1 MRGLQ
6 KISQRTT
13 LHMIQSSSLSRQ
25 WPSAAWLCLAI
36 FAVILWLYS
45 PALNG
50 HFIFDDLA
58 LPFCKPIRH
67 AALSAWISNSGV
79 RPVLMMSYW
88 LNYKI
93 SADRPFSYHFVN
105 LVIHFVNTALV
116 FLVLLRILQKTGWI
130 GRKARLASAL
140 GAVVFAIHPL
150 QTESVSYV
158 AGRSESLAA
167 LFLLLAYVVF
177 LYRRK
182 EAISW
187 WEAVLV
193 LVLFAAAVKTKEN
206 AVALAPILI
215 LTDVF
220 WPEAFSLRGLRRN
233 WRLYGLM
240 IPGAIFAA
248 FAVFRMLASAGTA
261 GFSVATFKWYQYA
274 FTEARAIF
282 TYIRMT
288 ICPSGLS
295 LDHDFA
301 TSHTILEHGAIFWMI
316 LLAALVAIS
325 IVFRRRY
332 PLFCFGFLMF
342 LIWLA
347 PTSSIVPLDDALV
360 ERRMYLPLIGLIL
373 IGCEFGMRV
382 RLPTI
387 ACVASLCIAGIILG
401 ALCYDRNRLWGD
413 PDKLIEMAADNAVH
427 NPRPLLN
434 FAEILIEK
442 NECAATRPYLVRAE
456 SRLPNNYYVN
466 VTWGR
471 TLACLGYFDRAVNRF
486 ETAAKLKPTSQVY
499 QWLGLAYA
507 EIGRSEA
514 AGGAL
519 KTAVGLDPQ
528 SAPAHGSLALW
539 FEKNHDLADAKKEY
553 QTAASL
559 DRDDSWAKQ
568 GWMRIRQQERSPSAN
583 F

>member
-1 MRGLQ
+1 
-6 KISQRTT
+6 
-13 LHMIQSSSLSRQ
+13 MI
-25 WPSAAWLCLAI
+25 
-36 FAVILWLYS
+36 
-45 PALNG
+45 
-50 HFIFDDLA
+50 
-58 LPFCKPIRH
+58 
-67 AALSAWISNSGV
+67 
-79 RPVLMMSYW
+79 SYW

-93 SADRPFSYHFVN
+93 SGDSPFSYHFVN
-105 LVIHFVNTALV
+105 LAIHFVNTALV
-116 FLVLLRILQKTGWI
+116 FLVLLRILRGSGWI
-130 GRKARLASAL
+130 GRKSRVASAI
-140 GAVVFAIHPL
+140 GALVFAIHPL

-187 WEAVLV
+187 WEAALV
-193 LVLFAAAVKTKEN
+193 LVLFGAAVKTKEN

-215 LTDVF
+215 LTDLF
-220 WPEAFSLRGLRRN
+220 WPQAFSLRGLRRN

-248 FAVFRMLASAGTA
+248 VAVFRMLASAETA

-282 TYIRMT
+282 TYIRLA
-288 ICPSGLS
+288 IWPSGLS

-301 TSHTILEHGAIFWMI
+301 ASYTILEHGAIFWMI
-316 LLAALVAIS
+316 LLAALVVLS
-325 IVFRRRY
+325 ILLRRRY
-332 PLFCFGFLMF
+332 PLFCFGLLMF

-347 PTSSIVPLDDALV
+347 PTSSVVPLDDALV

-373 IGCEFGMRV
+373 IGCELGMGMK
-382 RLPTI
+382 LPAA
-387 ACVASLCIAGIILG
+387 ACLAALCIAGMIFG
-401 ALCYDRNRLWGD
+401 TLCYNRNRLWGD
-413 PDKLIEMAADNAVH
+413 PETLMEMAADNAVH

-442 NECAATRPYLVRAE
+442 NQCAATRPYLLRAE
-456 SRLPNNYYVN
+456 RGLPNNYYVN

-471 TLACLGYFDRAVNRF
+471 ALACLGYFDEAVERF
-486 ETAAKLKPTSQVY
+486 ETAARLKPTSQVY

-507 EIGRSEA
+507 EIGRPVA

-519 KTAVGLDPQ
+519 KLAVELDPQ
-528 SAPAHGSLALW
+528 SGPAHGSLALW
-539 FEKNHDLADAKKEY
+539 FEKNRDLPDAEKEY
-553 QTAASL
+553 RTAANI
-559 DRDDSWAKQ
+559 DRDDSWARQ
-568 GWMRIRQQERSPSAN
+568 GWMRTRRQKPAASAN

>member
-1 MRGLQ
+1 M
-6 KISQRTT
+6 
-13 LHMIQSSSLSRQ
+13 
-25 WPSAAWLCLAI
+25 
-36 FAVILWLYS
+36 FVVILWLYS

-50 HFIFDDLA
+50 HFIFDDLS

-67 AALSAWISNSGV
+67 ASLSAWISNYGV
-79 RPVLMMSYW
+79 RPILIISYW
-88 LNYKI
+88 LNYRV
-93 SADRPFSYHFVN
+93 SGDNPFSYHFVN
-105 LVIHFVNTALV
+105 LLIHFVNSALV
-116 FLVLLRILQKTGWI
+116 FLVLLRILQKAGWI
-130 GRKARLASAL
+130 GHKASVASAI
-140 GAVVFAIHPL
+140 GSVVFAIHPL

-177 LYRRK
+177 LYRRE

-187 WEAVLV
+187 WEASLV
-193 LVLFAAAVKTKEN
+193 LVLFGTAVKTKEN
-206 AVALAPILI
+206 AVALAPILL
-215 LTDVF
+215 LTDLF

-248 FAVFRMLASAGTA
+248 IAVFRLLASAGTA

-282 TYIRMT
+282 IYMRMA
-288 ICPSGLS
+288 IWPSALS
-295 LDHDFA
+295 VDHDFA
-301 TSHTILEHGAIFWMI
+301 TSYTILGHGAIFWMI
-316 LLAALVAIS
+316 LLAALVAMS
-325 IVFRRRY
+325 IVLRRRY
-332 PLFCFGFLMF
+332 PLFCFGLLMF

-347 PTSSIVPLDDALV
+347 PTSSVVPLDDALV

-373 IGCEFGMRV
+373 IGCELGT
-382 RLPTI
+382 RLKISAP
-387 ACVASLCIAGIILG
+387 ACVASLCIVGITFG

-413 PDKLIEMAADNAVH
+413 PDTLMEMAADNAVH

-456 SRLPNNYYVN
+456 RRLPNSYYVN
-466 VTWGR
+466 VAWGR
-471 TLACLGYFDRAVNRF
+471 TLACLGNFAQAVNRF
-486 ETAAKLKPTSQVY
+486 ETASKLKPTSQVY

-507 EIGRSEA
+507 EIGRPEA

-519 KTAVGLDPQ
+519 KKAVELDPK
-528 SAPAHGSLALW
+528 SGTAHGSLALW
-539 FEKNHDLADAKKEY
+539 FEKNHDLTNAEREY

-559 DRDDSWAKQ
+559 DRDDSWARQ
-568 GWMRIRQQERSPSAN
+568 GLMRTRQQKLPASAN

>member
-1 MRGLQ
+1 M
-6 KISQRTT
+6 
-13 LHMIQSSSLSRQ
+13 
-25 WPSAAWLCLAI
+25 

-50 HFIFDDLA
+50 HFIFDDLS

-67 AALSAWISNSGV
+67 APLSTWISSAGV
-79 RPVLMMSYW
+79 RPVLITSYW
-88 LNYKI
+88 LNYRI
-93 SADRPFSYHFVN
+93 SGNEPFSYHFVN

-116 FLVLLRILQKTGWI
+116 FLVLLRILQRAGWM
-130 GRKARLASAL
+130 GRNAQVASAI
-140 GAVVFAIHPL
+140 GAFFFAIHPL

-182 EAISW
+182 DAISW
-187 WEAVLV
+187 WEAFLV
-193 LVLFAAAVKTKEN
+193 LIFFAAAVKTKEN
-206 AVALAPILI
+206 AVALAPILV
-215 LTDVF
+215 LTDLF

-248 FAVFRMLASAGTA
+248 IAVFRMLASAGTA

-282 TYIRMT
+282 TYIRMA
-288 ICPSGLS
+288 IWPSDLS
-295 LDHDFA
+295 LDHDFD
-301 TSHTILEHGAIFWMI
+301 SSYTILGHGAIFWII

-325 IVFRRRY
+325 IVLRRRF
-332 PLFCFGFLMF
+332 PLGCFGLLMF

-347 PTSSIVPLDDALV
+347 PTSSVVPLDDALV
-360 ERRMYLPLIGLIL
+360 ERRMYLPLMGLIL
-373 IGCEFGMRV
+373 IGCELGLRIK
-382 RLPTI
+382 LPT
-387 ACVASLCIAGIILG
+387 AAWVASFCIAAIMLG
-401 ALCYDRNRLWGD
+401 VLCYNRNRLWGD
-413 PDKLIEMAADNAVH
+413 PEKLIEIAADNAVH

-442 NECAATRPYLVRAE
+442 NECAATQPYLVRAE
-456 SRLPNNYYVN
+456 RRLPNSYYVN
-466 VTWGR
+466 VAWGR
-471 TLACLGYFDRAVNRF
+471 TLACLGNLPQAVTRF

-507 EIGRSEA
+507 EIGQTEA

-519 KTAVGLDPQ
+519 RRAVDLDPQ
-528 SAPAHGSLALW
+528 SGTAHGSLALW
-539 FEKNHDLADAKKEY
+539 FEKNHDLVDAEKEY
-553 QTAASL
+553 RTAASL
-559 DRDDSWAKQ
+559 DRDDAWAQK
-568 GWMRIRQQERSPSAN
+568 GWMRIRRQRRPASAN